1 MLYRTYR
8 QQSFGQIIGQQ
19 HVVRTLKGALVNNRI
34 GHAYLFTGPRG
45 TGKTTIARVFAKA
58 LNCIHRAKDGE
69 PDNAC
74 ERCQAVNEGRS
85 LDLIEIDGASNGR
98 VDEMRALKESATVAA
113 ASGGYK
119 VFLIDEVH
127 MVSAG
132 GFNALLKIL
141 EEPPAHVI
149 FILATTD
156 PQKIPQTV
164 LSRVQRFDF
173 RKLTT
178 NEIAGKLKEIA
189 QSEKAKIGDE
199 ALLAIAR
206 ASDGALRDAEVSLTK
221 VFSSFSK
228 QEQITTEKVND
239 ILGLIPRIYHAE
251 FLGHMDKGNQTAALT
266 FIQNLHDNGI
276 NLEHFTKDF
285 LEYLRRVL
293 IAKVNPVSIASS
305 DKFQDPENELIHSQA
320 KKFDIARLIKMLT
333 VFTLARNEMKYSPIV
348 QLPLELAV
356 LEITNQT

>member
-8 QQSFGQIIGQQ
+8 PQSFSQVVGQQ
-19 HVVRTLKGALVNNRI
+19 HVVKTLKGALANNRI
-34 GHAYLFTGPRG
+34 SHAYLFTGPRG

-58 LNCIHRAKDGE
+58 LNCLHSKNGE
-69 PDNAC
+69 PDNSC
-74 ERCQAVNEGRS
+74 ERCEAVNTGRS

-127 MVSAG
+127 MVSTG

-141 EEPPAHVI
+141 EEPPSHVI

-173 RKLTT
+173 RKLTAA
-178 NEIAGKLKEIA
+178 EIAKKLKEIA
-189 QSEKAKIGDE
+189 ESEKTKIHDD
-199 ALLAIAR
+199 ALLAIAH
-206 ASDGALRDAEVSLTK
+206 ASEGAMRDAEVSLTK
-221 VFSSFSK
+221 VFSSFGK
-228 QEQITTEKVND
+228 GEQITVDKVND
-239 ILGLIPRIYHAE
+239 VLGLIPRTYHAE
-251 FLGHMDKGNQTAALT
+251 FLGHLSKSDRAAALT

-293 IAKVNPVSIASS
+293 IAKINPATLASS
-305 DKFQDPENELIHSQA
+305 NSLQDSENELIRSYAAAIEVQQ
-320 KKFDIARLIKMLT
+320 LIKLLAA
-333 VFTLARNEMKYSPIV
+333 FTIAKNEMKHSPIP

-356 LEITNQT
+356 LENTSAS